1 LHGEAVERVDLGR
14 STCVPS
20 QREPGTDA
28 WSAANGDEMRK
39 VLLVVAAL
47 GLSGS
52 TVAISGAQAD
62 RPSAA
67 LAAPVES
74 WQQGYRA
81 GTMTFSPIPGATC
94 KPVVGTRASDRRC
107 KLTFSGRFTA
117 TDRGYKGTYSGTATV
132 NYLDPTTDNY
142 AAFDSGSVTYKIRNL
157 QGVLLDT
164 VTLGI
169 DLGTG
174 GVYGFPYDTHIS
186 YWIEER
192 IDVAP
197 GIVLRMDGWGVNQ
210 LDANLQPIRTF
221 IDRYQY
227 N

>member
-1 LHGEAVERVDLGR
+1 MR
-14 STCVPS
+14 SGALTWARACAYLASGNRASMPG
-20 QREPGTDA
+20 QRR
-28 WSAANGDEMRK
+28 NGDQMRK

-47 GLSGS
+47 GLTGS

-62 RPSAA
+62 RPAA
-67 LAAPVES
+67 VAAPVMS

-81 GTMTFSPIPGATC
+81 GTTTFSPIPGATC

-107 KLTFSGRFTA
+107 KMTFSGKFTA
-117 TDRGYKGTYSGTATV
+117 TDRGYKGTYSGTATI

-197 GIVLRMDGWGVNQ
+197 GIVVRMDGWGVNQ

>member
-1 LHGEAVERVDLGR
+1 M
-14 STCVPS
+14 
-20 QREPGTDA
+20 GTQM
-28 WSAANGDEMRK
+28 WK
-39 VLLVVAAL
+39 VLMVAAVL

-52 TVAISGAQAD
+52 TVVGVQAAE
-62 RPSAA
+62 RPAA
-67 LAAPVES
+67 AKAAPITS

-81 GTMTFSPIPGATC
+81 GTMQFSAIPGATC

-107 KLTFSGRFTA
+107 KLTFSGKFTA
-117 TDRGYKGTYSGTATV
+117 TDRGYKGTYSGTATI

-142 AAFDSGSVTYKIRNL
+142 AAFDSGSVTYQIRNT
-157 QGVLLDT
+157 QGVWLST

-174 GVYGFPYDTHIS
+174 GVYGFPYDTAIS

-192 IDVAP
+192 IDTAP
-197 GIVLRMDGWGVNQ
+197 NIVVRMDGWGVNQ